1 MRSVFTALAG
11 LILATVMPA
20 SGQNYSGT
28 YVTPN
33 QAGGNV
39 PLVLVQSAQG
49 QISGTLYSG
58 GVTYNVA
65 GVLEEGSVLGTAST
79 EAGGV
84 YFMAEFDDMQ
94 LFVTLI
100 EPDANNQPNYD
111 LSQTLVFTR
120 QGGPEVAGDL
130 RAQPGAPLQAPGN
143 PLARQQNPLARPP
156 ANPLAP
162 AGQPTQPGAMP
173 GTTGVQTLEG
183 WNIQY
188 TVPAN
193 WQVSRTVGRMQ
204 VLSSN
209 SEAGA
214 IFVAPGLYNNFN
226 EIVPDVTQFYQ
237 TMGLMAY
244 PVEQPSPTTVAGF
257 QAMTSTYMSQDQMG
271 QVVHSRIIA
280 LLTPHGTG
288 LVTLAMTTPNQMPQL
303 RNTAEQLAASLRAQ
317 APQVNQQAVAALA
330 GRWMYYAGRAQG
342 VTRSMGGTSRSHE
355 EYVTFDGRGSFQWQ
369 SSSSVTAAGALGAG
383 NVGGASANSDQGTY
397 TVIGNTLIVKGRQG
411 QQVYEIQLLGD
422 RIIADGRTYLR
433 AN

>member
-1 MRSVFTALAG
+1 
-11 LILATVMPA
+11 
-20 SGQNYSGT
+20 
-28 YVTPN
+28 
-33 QAGGNV
+33 
-39 PLVLVQSAQG
+39 
-49 QISGTLYSG
+49 
-58 GVTYNVA
+58 
-65 GVLEEGSVLGTAST
+65 
-79 EAGGV
+79 
-84 YFMAEFDDMQ
+84 MQ

-257 QAMTSTYMSQDQMG
+257 QAMTSTYMSQDQ
-271 QVVHSRIIA
+271 
-280 LLTPHGTG
+280 
-288 LVTLAMTTPNQMPQL
+288 
-303 RNTAEQLAASLRAQ
+303 
-317 APQVNQQAVAALA
+317 
-330 GRWMYYAGRAQG
+330 
-342 VTRSMGGTSRSHE
+342 
-355 EYVTFDGRGSFQWQ
+355 
-369 SSSSVTAAGALGAG
+369 
-383 NVGGASANSDQGTY
+383 
-397 TVIGNTLIVKGRQG
+397 
-411 QQVYEIQLLGD
+411 
-422 RIIADGRTYLR
+422 RT
-433 AN
+433 